1 MAFTFSINKTLSV
14 KTIGYGME
22 ILEEEDETNSHVENK
37 IHWSNKQH
45 LVKYVNISNCKIPSS
60 KEL

>member
-1 MAFTFSINKTLSV
+1 
-14 KTIGYGME
+14 ME
-22 ILEEEDETNSHVENK
+22 VLEEEDETNSHGENK

-45 LVKYVNISNCKIPSS
+45 LVKYVNISNCKIPSP